1 MRRPLQQLKAGFT
14 LIEMLIGMAILIILA
29 GMAIPSFAEA
39 MEDAEVASLEQQLQR
54 IRTAVDY
61 YTFQHEEQ
69 VPGYDGATSTWSAST
84 FENQLL
90 LASDEDGNTAAVGTS
105 GYYYGPYITEGFPQ
119 NPFNGLNSVHMV
131 QPGVAFAEADDTT
144 GWVYWADT
152 GTLRANSSGTTPDG
166 IPHFDL

>member
-1 MRRPLQQLKAGFT
+1 MRQPLQPLKAGFT
-14 LIEMLIGMAILIILA
+14 LIEILIGAAILIVLA

-39 MEDAEVASLEQQLQR
+39 LEDAEVASLEQQLQR
-54 IRTAVDY
+54 IRTAIDY

-69 VPGYDGATSTWSAST
+69 VPGYQTNPAGWSAAI

-105 GYYYGPYITEGFPQ
+105 GYYYGPYITEDFPR
-119 NPFNGLNSVHMV
+119 NPFNQLQTIHLV
-131 QPGVAFAEADDTT
+131 QPGTTFSEPDDTT

-152 GTLRANSSGTTPDG
+152 GTLRANSSGSTPDG
-166 IPHFDL
+166 IPLFEL

>member
-1 MRRPLQQLKAGFT
+1 MRQPLQQLKAGFT
-14 LIEMLIGMAILIILA
+14 LIEILIGAAILIILA
-29 GMAIPSFAEA
+29 GMAIPSFADA

-54 IRTAVDY
+54 VRTAIDY

-69 VPGYDGATSTWSAST
+69 VPGYDEGTTSWSAAT

-105 GYYYGPYITEGFPQ
+105 GYYYGPYITEDFPQ
-119 NPFNGLNSVHMV
+119 NPFSGLQTIHLV
-131 QPGVAFAEADDTT
+131 QPGSTFSEPDDTT

-152 GTLRANSSGTTPDG
+152 GTLRANTSGATPDG
-166 IPHFDL
+166 IPLFDL